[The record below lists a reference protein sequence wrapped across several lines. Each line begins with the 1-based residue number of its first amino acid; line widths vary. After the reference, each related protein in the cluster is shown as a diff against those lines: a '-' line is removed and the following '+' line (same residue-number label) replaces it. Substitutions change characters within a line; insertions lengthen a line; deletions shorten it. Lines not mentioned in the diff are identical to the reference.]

1 MILLSTHNYF
11 IFVFRNINFKIVMSR
26 DACSME
32 VDRIREDLSR
42 LYKADSKRQT
52 HLDHKK
58 QSGKQYV
65 SCY

>member
-1 MILLSTHNYF
+1 
-11 IFVFRNINFKIVMSR
+11 MSR

-58 QSGKQYV
+58 QSGKQHV